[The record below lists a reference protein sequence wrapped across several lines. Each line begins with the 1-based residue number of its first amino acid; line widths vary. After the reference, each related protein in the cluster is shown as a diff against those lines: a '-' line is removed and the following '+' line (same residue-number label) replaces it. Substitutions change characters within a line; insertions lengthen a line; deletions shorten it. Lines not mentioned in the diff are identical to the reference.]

1 MLYSLENTVVV
12 VQLNPDILVDTS
24 LPNNMML
31 FQMNMLDLKQRKIE
45 INFRVNRSWGNVY
58 SDENFKRT
66 IEKLVFVNT
75 KNCIFFFAF

>member
-31 FQMNMLDLKQRKIE
+31 LQMNMLDLKQREIE
-45 INFRVNRSWGNVY
+45 IIFRVNRSWGNVY
-58 SDENFKRT
+58 SDENLKRT
-66 IEKLVFVNT
+66 IS
-75 KNCIFFFAF
+75 